1 MKTKRFT
8 IRNLKDIYFGEFY
21 RQEVVDDE
29 TGKTVYSVQDLTD
42 CPEDAVIYRD
52 LVSAYQFLDFVRYG
66 MELASQG
73 YTDIVA
79 EETEGED
86 V

>member
-8 IRNLKDIYFGEFY
+8 IRNINDRYFGDFY
-21 RQEVVDDE
+21 RQEVIDDE

-66 MELASQG
+66 IELASQG

-79 EETEGED
+79 EEIEGED
-86 V
+86 D